1 MKADFYSI
9 WYFRAI
15 ETKSDSRDSKR
26 LYIAFNEIDEFTY
39 DKVWYN
45 TLISLFE
52 KKKKENKKGLTV

>member
-1 MKADFYSI
+1 MKADFSI
-9 WYFRAI
+9 WYFGEI
-15 ETKSDSRDSKR
+15 ETKSDCRDSKR

-52 KKKKENKKGLTV
+52 KKKENKKGLTV